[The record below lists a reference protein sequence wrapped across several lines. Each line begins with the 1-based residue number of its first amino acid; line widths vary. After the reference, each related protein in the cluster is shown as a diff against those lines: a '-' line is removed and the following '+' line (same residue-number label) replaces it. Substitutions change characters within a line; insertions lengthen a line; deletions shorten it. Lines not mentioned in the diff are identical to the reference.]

1 MSITLYVQ
9 DWNKQQTTSQKVYVK
24 DEYPSISNE
33 AIPFYFSEEEG
44 YLSDENGVYSIQKLF
59 INPFPELNYSNH
71 NFKLLL
77 EALGYQFDYSG
88 EFPVEQLQEVN
99 SKIIRVINTQSINN
113 ATDTSYQ
120 NNNLIHLGQY
130 IEAVKRKFND
140 ILNLIQFAIKHNKSV
155 YWG

>member
-1 MSITLYVQ
+1 MSCSLIHHGHIKLLKKAKKLG
-9 DWNKQQTTSQKVYVK
+9 NVYV
-24 DEYPSISNE
+24 
-33 AIPFYFSEEEG
+33 A
-44 YLSDENGVYSIQKLF
+44 LTSDREIKKYKKIK
-59 INPFPELNYSNH
+59 PELNYSNH